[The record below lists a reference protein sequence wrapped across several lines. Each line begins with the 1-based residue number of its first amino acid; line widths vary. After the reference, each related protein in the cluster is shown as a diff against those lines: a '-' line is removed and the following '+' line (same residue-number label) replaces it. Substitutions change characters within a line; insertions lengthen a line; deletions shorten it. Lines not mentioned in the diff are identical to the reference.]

1 MIKKHISSY
10 SVLKIAVFLMFL
22 GRAWQHFFVSPDYNY
37 FFWQP
42 GLFSWAAKLFWGLE
56 WNEFLSNP
64 SAQSDLK
71 NFVKFIGV
79 IYLISAFSVLKLHRR
94 WAKVLVLMSN
104 ALLIPFGFL
113 HFAGFAYNWAMLV
126 EFIAQFTVPLFLV
139 FYSNNLT
146 VSKKYFFLLKVVIA
160 LTFTCH
166 GLYAAGVFPV
176 PQKFV
181 SMTIN
186 SFGVNRDFALIY
198 LKIAGWLDFIAA
210 LALFIP
216 KITIQKVG
224 LWYMVFWGFVTALA
238 RLVANYYSFDAA
250 NSIMQWLH
258 EFLIRAPHYLIP
270 LVIITSQKRHELL

>member
-1 MIKKHISSY
+1 
-10 SVLKIAVFLMFL
+10 MFL

-42 GLFSWAAKLFWGLE
+42 GLFSWAAKLFWDLE
-56 WNEFLSNP
+56 WNEFLSNA

-79 IYLISAFSVLKLHRR
+79 IYLVSAVSVFKLPKR
-94 WAKVLVLMSN
+94 WAKVLVLISN
-104 ALLIPFGFL
+104 TLLIPFGFL

-139 FYSNNLT
+139 FYGHKSISN
-146 VSKKYFFLLKVVIA
+146 KHYFFLLKAVIA

-166 GLYAAGVFPV
+166 GLYAAGIFPV
-176 PQKFV
+176 PQKFI

-186 SFGVNRDFALIY
+186 SFGVSREFALIY
-198 LKIAGWLDFIAA
+198 LKMAGWLDFVAA
-210 LALFIP
+210 FALFIP
-216 KITIQKVG
+216 KITIQKAG
-224 LWYMVFWGFVTALA
+224 LWYMVFWGFVTAFA

-250 NSIMQWLH
+250 NSIIQWLH

-270 LVIITSQKRHELL
+270 LAILAYLSLSESKRNRLS